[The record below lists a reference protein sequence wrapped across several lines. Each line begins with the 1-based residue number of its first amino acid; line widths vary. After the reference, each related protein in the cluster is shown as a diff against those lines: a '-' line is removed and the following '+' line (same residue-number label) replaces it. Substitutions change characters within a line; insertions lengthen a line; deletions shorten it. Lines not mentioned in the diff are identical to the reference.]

1 MMRIVREWEGN
12 DVKRK
17 MRWILRRMRRMRIM
31 RIIMLTMMLIMML
44 TMLTMMLTMRIMIPH
59 PVINTPHILT
69 S

>member
-1 MMRIVREWEGN
+1 VREWEGN

-17 MRWILRRMRRMRIM
+17 MRWILRGMRIMRIM
-31 RIIMLTMMLIMML
+31 RIIMLTMMLIMLTMML
-44 TMLTMMLTMRIMIPH
+44 TMLTMRIMIPH